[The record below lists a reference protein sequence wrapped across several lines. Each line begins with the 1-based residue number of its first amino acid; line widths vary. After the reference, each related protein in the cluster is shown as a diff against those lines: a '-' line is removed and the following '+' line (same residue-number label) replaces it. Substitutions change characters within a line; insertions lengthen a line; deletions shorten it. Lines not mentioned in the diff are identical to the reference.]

1 MSTTAPRVFLDIS
14 PLLFATALAKVL
26 VNLGYEVDV
35 GGPPDHHDLA
45 VISEPGG
52 GGPAPVQITLPSLE
66 SRETAAEVTEAGGS
80 RLVQVHDLADLL
92 RLIQAVAPVPAPS
105 GG

>member
-26 VNLGYEVDV
+26 VRLGYEVDL

-52 GGPAPVQITLPSLE
+52 GGPIPVQITLPPLE
-66 SRETAAEVTEAGGS
+66 SRDTAARVSEAGGS
-80 RLVQVHDLADLL
+80 RLVPVHDLADLL
-92 RLIQAVAPVPAPS
+92 RLIQTVAPTPTPV
-105 GG
+105 GD